1 MKMQSLNEQI
11 LIYLN
16 SLIENDFWKNFAFIF
31 ADLPTFFMPLF
42 LVLAWF
48 FYTFK
53 NKNLEA
59 KKDLLFIFYSVVFAF
74 IWNYFVKFFLE
85 TSRPKEICWEMWNL
99 VLTKIPTDS
108 FPSDHAA
115 ASFAFLFSLY
125 LAWYKKIFWWFLPF
139 VVFMNLSRIMACVHF
154 PLDILVGGI
163 LWIFWAFFTFKF
175 VKNLKIFEK
184 INEFLLKIA
193 SNLKL

>member
-1 MKMQSLNEQI
+1 MQEINLEW
-11 LIYLN
+11 LHFFN
-16 SLIENDFWKNFAFIF
+16 SLINEKFWKNFAFIF

-42 LVLAWF
+42 LVLAWL

-53 NKNLEA
+53 IKNSER
-59 KKDLLFIFYSVVFAF
+59 KKDLLFIFYSVIFAF
-74 IWNYFVKFFLE
+74 IWNYFIKFFLE
-85 TSRPKEICWEMWNL
+85 TSRPKDICWETL
-99 VLTKIPTDS
+99 KLIFDKIPTDS

-154 PLDILVGGI
+154 PLDILVWWT
-163 LWIFWAFFTFKF
+163 LWIFWAFFTFKLI
-175 VKNLKIFEK
+175 KNLKIFNK
-184 INEFLLKIA
+184 LNDFLLKIA
-193 SNLKL
+193 SFIKL